1 MPAAVVTETLRQALA
16 RSISVAQSGRSPEIT
31 PEIILAS
38 ILADNASPAT
48 KVLNGLGLH
57 YADVRKALASSNRRT
72 SPPNPPFSTEAG
84 LLLQQAIANAHQQG
98 CKRAGTTHTIAS
110 VIDKPPPSLV
120 PILAKTQ
127 ATPDRID
134 LAFHDLTD
142 PE

>member
-1 MPAAVVTETLRQALA
+1 MPPAVVTETLRQALA
-16 RSISVAQSGRSPEIT
+16 RSISVAQSNRSPEIT
-31 PEIILAS
+31 PEIILA
-38 ILADNASPAT
+38 DNGSPAT
-48 KVLNGLGLH
+48 QVPNGLGLH

-72 SPPNPPFSTEAG
+72 SPPNPSFSTEAG

-98 CKRAGTTHTIAS
+98 CKRAGTTHIVAS

-120 PILAKTQ
+120 PILAKIQ